1 MRLCFSR
8 IEGGGHA
15 KGLPGDAGRRGIV
28 ENRGAVCNGGNNPI
42 EGLHKVKRNGSSE
55 RE

>member
-1 MRLCFSR
+1 MLFADRGRSA
-8 IEGGGHA
+8 GHA
-15 KGLPGDAGRRGIV
+15 KGLPRDAGRREIV

-42 EGLHKVKRNGSSE
+42 EGLYKVKRNGSSE